1 MRVTTVQSRSHLPSY
16 SGSVTTLLRRK
27 CGHVY
32 DRATAEKFLEQYSKK
47 RKDLKCPVVGCGNQ
61 AITRADLVSD
71 PELTRKVARQ
81 ARGV

>member
-1 MRVTTVQSRSHLPSY
+1 M
-16 SGSVTTLLRRK
+16 LRRK

-32 DRATAEKFLEQYSKK
+32 DRATVEKFLEQYSKNRP
-47 RKDLKCPVVGCGNQ
+47 RKELKCPGVGCGNRE
-61 AITRADLVSD
+61 AITMADLVSD